1 MRVEF
6 RKKPEGGTSMAD
18 RDELNTM
25 RAIDMLRQSDE
36 PLNAPRAFA
45 LTGLPSY
52 LNALMGKR
60 DMSTQQLFEQ
70 ARLERST
77 GFKIMNGQR
86 RPSRDVLLRVA
97 LVLKLDLEE
106 AQQLLKV
113 GRHAPLT
120 PRDSRDQAVIR
131 GLLHKKSLYDVDEI
145 LDRQGEEPL

>member
-1 MRVEF
+1 
-6 RKKPEGGTSMAD
+6 MAAMLTVVSLLVGWTV
-18 RDELNTM
+18 RRIRQEL
-25 RAIDMLRQSDE
+25 AH
-36 PLNAPRAFA
+36 
-45 LTGLPSY
+45 
-52 LNALMGKR
+52 
-60 DMSTQQLFEQ
+60 EQ

-97 LVLKLDLEE
+97 LVLQLDLEE

-131 GLLHKKSLYDVDEI
+131 GLLHKKSLYDVDEM
-145 LDRQGEEPL
+145 LDQQGEEPL